1 MKKITTTTTKM
12 IKMMWKVEDTQKNST
27 LPPSPSSIQLAMEGT
42 LLLKET
48 VLGRC
53 VILGTS
59 ISSHIISQPPQTED
73 KRHLF

>member
-1 MKKITTTTTKM
+1 
-12 IKMMWKVEDTQKNST
+12 
-27 LPPSPSSIQLAMEGT
+27 MEGT